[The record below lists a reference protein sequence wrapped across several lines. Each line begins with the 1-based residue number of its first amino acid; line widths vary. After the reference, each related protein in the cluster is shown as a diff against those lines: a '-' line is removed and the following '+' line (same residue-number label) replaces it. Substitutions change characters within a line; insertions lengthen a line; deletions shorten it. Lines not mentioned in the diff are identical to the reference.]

1 MFGNYYNKTCII
13 LEGNLGNSKFR
24 VDINIPSVVRTVTKA
39 VIRSRNSKERQYND
53 QTKKDKG
60 TSNDLQNTTQKI
72 KYRATR
78 TPLTTG
84 DERR

>member
-1 MFGNYYNKTCII
+1 MFRNYYNKTCII
-13 LEGNLGNSKFR
+13 LEGNLGNSKFN
-24 VDINIPSVVRTVTKA
+24 VDINIPSVVRA
-39 VIRSRNSKERQYND
+39 VIRSRNSKERQYNG
-53 QTKKDKG
+53 QKKKEKG

-72 KYRATR
+72 QYRATR